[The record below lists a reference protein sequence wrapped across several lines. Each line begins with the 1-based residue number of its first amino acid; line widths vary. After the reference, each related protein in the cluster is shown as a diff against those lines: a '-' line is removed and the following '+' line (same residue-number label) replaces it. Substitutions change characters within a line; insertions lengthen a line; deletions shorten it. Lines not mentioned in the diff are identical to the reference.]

1 MTGEQR
7 EGVPELALTL
17 AKAKGR
23 DGATRWSWIGTTAGG
38 SMARGS
44 LVEAKSVELVI
55 AKNDNESL
63 ALQD

>member
-23 DGATRWSWIGTTAGG
+23 DGPRGGAGQERQLEE
-38 SMARGS
+38 AW
-44 LVEAKSVELVI
+44 LKAKSFKALI
-55 AKNDNESL
+55 IDSMNDNTPVV
-63 ALQD
+63 